1 MMFILPS
8 VYSSLDF
15 LSINL
20 TSIYKNSESKVIKNM
35 KFLKEIIDQNIYY

>member
-1 MMFILPS
+1 MFILTS

-15 LSINL
+15 LSVNL

-35 KFLKEIIDQNIYY
+35 KFLEGIIDQNIY

>member
-15 LSINL
+15 LSVNH

-35 KFLKEIIDQNIYY
+35 KFLEKIIDQNIY